1 MLSAMSTSLS
11 GRGDFG
17 QTFGGL
23 EESRR
28 AAEQQQLTQAA
39 NVEMNIYK
47 MMQEQVAA
55 GNKEAAATHNA
66 ITKVVG
72 DDPMLYTQVLSEL
85 ERDPESVTSRNVDS
99 KVMKILAERGVVPTT
114 TKKERLALKKAE
126 ADVRKT
132 EADIL
137 KTEADIAAPPKA
149 PTGYRFTRA
158 GDLEPIPGGPA
169 AAKQE
174 KIEEAKKA
182 KAQQAEVKADIVV
195 NKVNEALNF
204 LTDKEEEDFLV
215 PTGFVGGVTSAI
227 PGTDAF
233 QLEKMLETVQANLGF
248 DTLQQMR
255 DASPTG
261 GALGQV
267 SERELSLLTSA
278 LTNLNIGQNTEILK
292 KNLEDVKRH
301 YNNWLRTV
309 KKAGTQK
316 QDKPLEDPLGIR

>member
-1 MLSAMSTSLS
+1 
-11 GRGDFG
+11 
-17 QTFGGL
+17 
-23 EESRR
+23 
-28 AAEQQQLTQAA
+28 
-39 NVEMNIYK
+39 
-47 MMQEQVAA
+47 
-55 GNKEAAATHNA
+55 
-66 ITKVVG
+66 
-72 DDPMLYTQVLSEL
+72 
-85 ERDPESVTSRNVDS
+85 
-99 KVMKILAERGVVPTT
+99 
-114 TKKERLALKKAE
+114 
-126 ADVRKT
+126 
-132 EADIL
+132 
-137 KTEADIAAPPKA
+137 
-149 PTGYRFTRA
+149 
-158 GDLEPIPGGPA
+158 
-169 AAKQE
+169 
-174 KIEEAKKA
+174 
-182 KAQQAEVKADIVV
+182 
-195 NKVNEALNF
+195 